1 MKKEFNKEKWTI
13 DKLVKS
19 INSIEFPEFQRE
31 PSIWKLDKKQRLI
44 DSIFRGFDISSI
56 YLFKR
61 NKDAYDCIDG
71 QQRINAIW
79 SFIGINNDDR
89 DNKFHLK
96 IENEVF
102 SDTSDIKDIH
112 EARFEHLES
121 KWKEAFLK
129 YELNIVFITKID
141 DDEEL
146 NLQFLRLQL
155 GAPLRGGEKLN
166 AMKGSMRDFIFDSG
180 SEFLALDY
188 FQKIGIRKERYGKQ
202 EVASQ
207 ILLNAFSKKE
217 IGEFQKSRYVDLQE
231 FFKQKEEFTSSDKK
245 LLKEV
250 INDLVKIA
258 KHFQE
263 NLKYINNKALAV
275 SVYLF
280 VSEELISLTKE
291 GEIDKFADFFIK
303 FLKTKKWQIGL
314 GLDMNRS
321 YREILNFQ
329 TSLTQA
335 AGEKTAIQK
344 RHDFWRDYFKYFK
357 EKNGLIKGDEEYKR
371 SERKDPNEE
380 RKKIAL

>member
-1 MKKEFNKEKWTI
+1 
-13 DKLVKS
+13 
-19 INSIEFPEFQRE
+19 
-31 PSIWKLDKKQRLI
+31 
-44 DSIFRGFDISSI
+44 
-56 YLFKR
+56 
-61 NKDAYDCIDG
+61 
-71 QQRINAIW
+71 
-79 SFIGINNDDR
+79 
-89 DNKFHLK
+89 
-96 IENEVF
+96 
-102 SDTSDIKDIH
+102 
-112 EARFEHLES
+112 
-121 KWKEAFLK
+121 
-129 YELNIVFITKID
+129 
-141 DDEEL
+141 
-146 NLQFLRLQL
+146 
-155 GAPLRGGEKLN
+155 
-166 AMKGSMRDFIFDSG
+166 MKGSMRDFIFDSG

-371 SERKDPNEE
+371 SERKAPNEE